1 MLAAMNMPNELD
13 GFAGTLIGP
22 DDAGYD
28 QARRVW
34 NGAIDRRPA
43 LIAGCAN
50 ESDAARALA
59 HARALGLP
67 VSVRG
72 GGHNIAG
79 SAISE
84 GGIVIDFSALHRV
97 EIDSPAQ
104 VVFAFERGLFGGDQS
119 QHDILAARHQAQR
132 LERP

>member
-1 MLAAMNMPNELD
+1 MNMPNELD

-97 EIDSPAQ
+97 EIDSPAPSRPG
-104 VVFAFERGLFGGDQS
+104 APCAGSERS
-119 QHDILAARHQAQR
+119 
-132 LERP
+132 P